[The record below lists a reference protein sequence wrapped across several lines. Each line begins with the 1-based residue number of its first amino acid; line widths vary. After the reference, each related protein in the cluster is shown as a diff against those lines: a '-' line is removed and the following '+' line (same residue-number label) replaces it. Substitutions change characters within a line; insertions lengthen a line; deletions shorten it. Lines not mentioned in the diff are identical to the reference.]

1 MLDCISRFHHVI
13 AIVIG
18 VVLFAV
24 SPTQIQ
30 AAQGGKVL
38 GQREG
43 TEREWQKN
51 KEQFNKL
58 LTGEIAPELPRDKA
72 VLDAASQ
79 YLVYRVTWPTIQG
92 ADKWDSGMGK
102 VQADFEKAMNE
113 PATKELKNKA
123 FMKLFA
129 HELIAC
135 LKKVLEQKYEP
146 GNSGLSANIAVTN
159 AALMLPVLAR
169 CKQSEVGD
177 FLIELAKTDPKGI
190 PVFHPFIRACAV
202 KGLGEL
208 SAPGGM
214 VDADG
219 NAKGPAAKGGRE
231 LACAEA
237 IMRFIDAP
245 YPPQGKRPEHKDA
258 LVFVRREGVKAVARI
273 QSPAFAIKDGKIQGP
288 VAYYLLNVANYHD
301 DQPKKMDPPISLP
314 EKLDAAI
321 GLCYLKPG
329 QGAGSPQYNGEL
341 AAYVVANVLIDFA
354 EAYRA
359 DYPFFSVAPKTK
371 DDPRP
376 QASMPWKVYAQRLEA
391 GLNALAATLPKDA
404 ASKLKT
410 LANSSKKML
419 DDIGAR
425 RQIDAPQVDAA
436 ALLPANTDV
445 YLGSKEY
452 SLPLQA
458 K

>member
-1 MLDCISRFHHVI
+1 MLDCISRFHRVI

-18 VVLFAV
+18 VVLFTVA
-24 SPTQIQ
+24 PTPIQ

-38 GQREG
+38 GPREV
-43 TEREWQKN
+43 TEKEWQKN

-58 LTGEIAPELPRDKA
+58 LTGEITPELPRDKT
-72 VLDAASQ
+72 VLNAASQ
-79 YLVYRVTWPTIQG
+79 YLVYRVTWPTLQ
-92 ADKWDSGMGK
+92 ADKWESGMGK
-102 VQADFEKAMNE
+102 VQAEFEKAIDQ
-113 PATKELKNKA
+113 PATKELKNTA

-146 GNSGLSANIAVTN
+146 GNSGLATNVAVSN

-169 CKQSEVGD
+169 CKQSEVAD
-177 FLIELAKTDPKGI
+177 FLIELAKTDPQGN
-190 PVFHPFIRACAV
+190 PAFHPFVRTCAI

-214 VDADG
+214 VDGD
-219 NAKGPAAKGGRE
+219 AKAPAAKGGRE

-245 YPPQGKRPEHKDA
+245 YPPQGNGPEHKDA
-258 LVFVRREGVKAVARI
+258 VAFVRREGVKALARI
-273 QSPAFAIKDGKIQGP
+273 QSPAFAIKDGKVQGP
-288 VAYYLLNVANYHD
+288 VAYYLLKVASG
-301 DQPKKMDPPISLP
+301 QPTKADPQITLP

-321 GLCYLKPG
+321 GLCNLKPG
-329 QGAGSPQYNGEL
+329 QGTGTPQVNGEL
-341 AAYVVANVLIDFA
+341 TAFVVANVLVDFA

-359 DYPFFSVAPKTK
+359 DYPLFTAPTKTK
-371 DDPRP
+371 DAPRP
-376 QASMPWKVYAQRLEA
+376 QAILPWKVYAQQLEA
-391 GLNALAATLPKDA
+391 GLNTLAATLPKEA
-404 ASKLKT
+404 AAKVKT

-425 RQIDAPQVDAA
+425 RQIDAPQIDAA
-436 ALLPANTDV
+436 ALQPANSDV

-452 SLPLQA
+452 SLTLQA